1 MKKLLILLLVV
12 VVALGALTSCE
23 DILSKIPGLG
33 GDDHVCESPCE
44 RCGKCTDLECE
55 SKACSNKCYGH
66 IIPPAAHKCESACP
80 ECGKCTDTS
89 CSNTVCKEKCAGHTA
104 SGDSWEENYDIITV
118 AEAIDI
124 ATAAGQNGTEDR
136 YYIAGTVVTVSNASY
151 GEMTVADE
159 TGEIYVYGTY
169 SADGELKFPELE
181 SRPVAGDKVLLHCI
195 LSTYNDAPQVKNARL
210 IDFEHVEVE
219 IDPSEYPAATIAE
232 ARAAKTGDKVRV
244 TGVVARITYA
254 NGHVPSGVILVDGAD
269 SIYVYDNDIAG
280 QVSIGNKIEVAA
292 FKTYWVLESEQGNA
306 EKFGYKGCNQLEN
319 AVLVSNDKGN
329 NTWINDSIPTATVKE
344 LMDTSV
350 TEDITTQVY
359 KVNALVKKAPGNGF
373 INYYID
379 DLDGTTGS
387 YVYTQ
392 CNGSDFAWLDQFDG
406 KICTV
411 YMVLLNAKS
420 SSTGCAW
427 RLLPLEV
434 VNEGYTFDVND
445 APEFAVEYHGVG
457 QFLSQYKGN
466 PELELVTSVSS
477 ELLGF
482 EGVTLSY
489 TSDNEDVVYFTTV
502 DGKTIFNCGANG
514 TANVT
519 VTATHGNNTHSQT
532 ISIAVV
538 PNAEYDTISIA
549 DAVAKEV
556 GEEVYVRGI
565 VGPSLVNQVGFY
577 LFDESGMVAIRLS
590 DESYFEGLAI
600 GQEVVIKGKRDMWH
614 KEGADFGQTVISNAS
629 IEANYYG
636 NQPYNT
642 DFFITDKTLEDFYN
656 LDELVDSTTDVYVLK
671 ATITVEETKYYTNIY
686 LTSGDITVRL
696 YCSSANQYNWLKA
709 FAGQEVT
716 VEVAPCNWNSKN
728 YYTGCVLAVVLEDG
742 TKVYNTLNFN

>member
-1 MKKLLILLLVV
+1 MKKILSLLLVLV
-12 VVALGALTSCE
+12 LAVGVMTSCE

-33 GDDHVCESPCE
+33 GEKSHSCESWCLE
-44 RCGKCTDLECE
+44 CGRCTDFE
-55 SKACSNKCYGH
+55 
-66 IIPPAAHKCESACP
+66 
-80 ECGKCTDTS
+80 
-89 CSNTVCKEKCAGHTA
+89 CKEKIC
-104 SGDSWEENYDIITV
+104 EEKCTCERPNTGNNWAEDYNIITI
-118 AEAIDI
+118 AEALTL
-124 ATAAGQNGTEDR
+124 ATAAGQEGTEDR
-136 YYIAGTVVTVSNASY
+136 YYIAGTIVTVSKPSY
-151 GEMTVADE
+151 GEMTVKDE

-169 SADGELKFPELE
+169 SADGEIGYSALE
-181 SRPVAGDKVLLHCI
+181 ERPVAGDKVLLHCI

-219 IDPSEYPAATIAE
+219 INPSEYPAATIAE

-292 FKTYWVLESEQGNA
+292 SKTYWVLESEQGNA

-359 KVNALVKKAPGNGF
+359 KVNALVKKVPGNGF

-392 CNGSDFAWLDQFDG
+392 CNGGDFTWLDEFDG

-427 RLLPLEV
+427 RLLPLAV
-434 VNEGYTFDVND
+434 VDEGYTFNTDD
-445 APEFAVEYHGVG
+445 AAKYAVQYHGVG
-457 QFLSQYKGN
+457 QFLSQYTGN

-489 TSDNEDVVYFTTV
+489 TSDNESVVYFTNV
-502 DGKTIFNCGANG
+502 DGKTIFNCGAAG
-514 TANVT
+514 TAKVT
-519 VTATHGNNTHSQT
+519 VIATHGANTYSETVTVEVASNAAFETVT
-532 ISIAVV
+532 I
-538 PNAEYDTISIA
+538 T
-549 DAVAKEV
+549 DAVAKEI

-565 VGPSLVNQVGFY
+565 VGPSLVNQAGFY
-577 LFDESGMVAIRLS
+577 LFDETGMVAIRVS
-590 DESYFEGLAI
+590 DAAAFEGLAI
-600 GQEVVIKGKRDMWH
+600 GQEVVVKGVRDMWH
-614 KEGADFGQTVISNAS
+614 KEGATFGQTVISNAT

-636 NQPYNT
+636 NHDYNT
-642 DFFITDKTLEDFYN
+642 DFFITDKTLDYVYN
-656 LDELVDSTTDVYVLK
+656 LDELVDHTTEVYVIK
-671 ATITVEETKYYTNIY
+671 ATVLVEESQYSKNIY
-686 LTSGDITVRL
+686 LTDGNVKLRL

-709 FAGQEVT
+709 YDGQEVT

-742 TKVYNTLNFN
+742 TKVYNTLNFDTAK